1 MKGGTKTMYLLHKI
15 DVWSEK
21 HHPLWLDFFRVLLG
35 TVLVWQALY
44 FIVNKSAIVQI
55 VDQYGFGFYTMT
67 AAHAIIGIHLV
78 GGLLIFFGLLTRFA
92 AAVQLPVLLCNII
105 FIIIPNGFMSLR
117 SETELTVLVSALVML
132 FLFEGSGHYSLDNYL
147 KNHNQ

>member
-1 MKGGTKTMYLLHKI
+1 MYLLHKI

-78 GGLLIFFGLLTRFA
+78 GGFLIFFGLLTRLA
-92 AAVQLPVLLCNII
+92 AAIQLPVLLSSII
-105 FIIIPNGFMSLR
+105 FVVIPNGFMSIR
-117 SETELTVLVSALVML
+117 PEAELTLIVFALVIL
-132 FLFEGSGHYSLDNYL
+132 FLFEGSGHYSVDNYL
-147 KNHNQ
+147 KTHNE

>member
-1 MKGGTKTMYLLHKI
+1 MYLLHKI

-44 FIVNKSAIVQI
+44 FIANKSAIVQI

-78 GGLLIFFGLLTRFA
+78 GGVLIFFGLLTRFA
-92 AAVQLPVLLCNII
+92 AAIQLPVLLCNII
-105 FIIIPNGFMSLR
+105 FIVIPNGFMTLR
-117 SETELTVLVSALVML
+117 SETELTILITALVML

-147 KNHNQ
+147 KTHNE

>member
-1 MKGGTKTMYLLHKI
+1 MYLLHKI

-44 FIVNKSAIVQI
+44 FIVNRSAIVQI

-78 GGLLIFFGLLTRFA
+78 GGVLIFFGLLTRYA
-92 AAVQLPVLLCNII
+92 SAIQLPVLLCNII
-105 FIIIPNGFMSLR
+105 FIIIPNGFMSIKP
-117 SETELTVLVSALVML
+117 EAELTLIVFALVVL
-132 FLFEGSGHYSLDNYL
+132 FLFEGSGHYSLDCYL
-147 KNHNQ
+147 RSHEK

>member
-1 MKGGTKTMYLLHKI
+1 MYLLHKI

-92 AAVQLPVLLCNII
+92 SAIQLPVLLCNII
-105 FIIIPNGFMSLR
+105 FIVIPNGFMSIK
-117 SETELTVLVSALVML
+117 SEAELTLIVFALVIL

-147 KNHNQ
+147 KTHNE

>member
-1 MKGGTKTMYLLHKI
+1 MYLLHKI

-44 FIVNKSAIVQI
+44 FIVNKSVIVQI

-78 GGLLIFFGLLTRFA
+78 GGFLIFFGLLTRFA
-92 AAVQLPVLLCNII
+92 AAIQLPVLLSNII
-105 FIIIPNGFMSLR
+105 FVVIPNGFMSIR
-117 SETELTVLVSALVML
+117 PEAELTLIVFALVLL

-147 KNHNQ
+147 KTHNE

>member
-1 MKGGTKTMYLLHKI
+1 MYLLHKI

-147 KNHNQ
+147 KTHNE

>member
-1 MKGGTKTMYLLHKI
+1 MYLLHKI

-35 TVLVWQALY
+35 TVLVWQAIY

-55 VDQYGFGFYTMT
+55 VNQYGFGFYTMT

-78 GGLLIFFGLLTRFA
+78 GGILIFFGLLTRFA
-92 AAVQLPVLLCNII
+92 AAIQLPVLLCNII
-105 FIIIPNGFMSLR
+105 FIVIPNGFMSIK
-117 SETELTVLVSALVML
+117 SEAELTLIVFALVIL

-147 KNHNQ
+147 KTHNE

>member
-1 MKGGTKTMYLLHKI
+1 MYLLHKI

-35 TVLVWQALY
+35 TVLVWQAIY

-67 AAHAIIGIHLV
+67 AVHAIIGIHLV
-78 GGLLIFFGLLTRFA
+78 GGILIFFGLLTRFA
-92 AAVQLPVLLCNII
+92 SAIQLPVLLCNII
-105 FIIIPNGFMSLR
+105 FIVIPNGFMSIK
-117 SETELTVLVSALVML
+117 SEAELTLIVFALVIL

-147 KNHNQ
+147 KTHNE

>member
-1 MKGGTKTMYLLHKI
+1 MYLLHKI

-44 FIVNKSAIVQI
+44 FVVNKSAIVQI

-67 AAHAIIGIHLV
+67 AAHAIIGIHLL
-78 GGLLIFFGLLTRFA
+78 GGVLIFFGLLTRLA
-92 AAVQLPVLLCNII
+92 AAIQLPVLLCNII
-105 FIIIPNGFMSLR
+105 FIIIPNGFMSIR
-117 SETELTVLVSALVML
+117 SETELTVVISALVML

-147 KNHNQ
+147 KTHNE

>member
-1 MKGGTKTMYLLHKI
+1 MYFLHKI

-35 TVLVWQALY
+35 TVLVWQAIY
-44 FIVNKSAIVQI
+44 FIINKSAIIQI

-78 GGLLIFFGLLTRFA
+78 GGVLIFFGLLTRLA
-92 AAVQLPVLLCNII
+92 AAIQIPVLFCNIV
-105 FIIIPNGFMSLR
+105 FIVIPNGFMSLR
-117 SETELTVLVSALVML
+117 SEAELTIVVSALVLL
-132 FLFEGSGHYSLDNYL
+132 FLFEGSGHYSVDSYL
-147 KNHNQ
+147 KSHEK

>member
-1 MKGGTKTMYLLHKI
+1 MYLLHKI

-35 TVLVWQALY
+35 TVLIWQALY
-44 FIVNKSAIVQI
+44 FIVNKDAIVQV

-78 GGLLIFFGLLTRFA
+78 GGVLIFLGLLTRFA
-92 AAVQLPVLLCNII
+92 AAIQLPVLLCNII
-105 FIIIPNGFMSLR
+105 FVVIPNGFMSIR
-117 SETELTVLVSALVML
+117 PEAELTLVVFALVLL
-132 FLFEGSGHYSLDNYL
+132 FLFEGSGHYSLDSYL
-147 KNHNQ
+147 KSHEE

>member
-1 MKGGTKTMYLLHKI
+1 MYLLHKI

-92 AAVQLPVLLCNII
+92 SAIQLPVLLCNII
-105 FIIIPNGFMSLR
+105 FVVIPNGFISIKP
-117 SETELTVLVSALVML
+117 EAELTLIVFALVLL

-147 KNHNQ
+147 KTHNE

>member
-1 MKGGTKTMYLLHKI
+1 MYLLHKI

-35 TVLVWQALY
+35 TVLVWQAIY

-55 VDQYGFGFYTMT
+55 VNQYGFGFYTMT

-78 GGLLIFFGLLTRFA
+78 GGILIFFGLLTRFA
-92 AAVQLPVLLCNII
+92 AFIQLPVLLCNII
-105 FIIIPNGFMSLR
+105 FIVIPNGFMSIR
-117 SETELTVLVSALVML
+117 PEAELTFIVFALVLL

-147 KNHNQ
+147 KTHNE

>member
-1 MKGGTKTMYLLHKI
+1 MYLLHKI

-92 AAVQLPVLLCNII
+92 AAVQLPVLLCNTI

-147 KNHNQ
+147 KTHNE

>member
-1 MKGGTKTMYLLHKI
+1 MYLLHKI

-92 AAVQLPVLLCNII
+92 AAIQLPVLLCNII
-105 FIIIPNGFMSLR
+105 FIVIPNGFMSLR
-117 SETELTVLVSALVML
+117 SETELTVIISALVML

-147 KNHNQ
+147 KTHNE

>member
-1 MKGGTKTMYLLHKI
+1 MYLLHKI

-35 TVLVWQALY
+35 TVLVWQAIY

-67 AAHAIIGIHLV
+67 AVHAIIGIHLV
-78 GGLLIFFGLLTRFA
+78 GGILIFFGLLTRFA
-92 AAVQLPVLLCNII
+92 AAIQLPVLLCNII
-105 FIIIPNGFMSLR
+105 FIVI
-117 SETELTVLVSALVML
+117 T
-132 FLFEGSGHYSLDNYL
+132 
-147 KNHNQ
+147 